1 MPLSLFIYPF
11 AYIHTLFPYGLMTI
25 LWQVMNR
32 EYNVY
37 WTPFDQKKLQCIDE
51 LHQRIH
57 ELHNNLHTRTM
68 FGKDSLIET
77 KQVLRGTHYI
87 SVTPISVASSL
98 LAYIVTI
105 AQLL

>member
-1 MPLSLFIYPF
+1 
-11 AYIHTLFPYGLMTI
+11 
-25 LWQVMNR
+25 MNR

-87 SVTPISVASSL
+87 SVTPISVAMFTT
-98 LAYIVTI
+98 TI
-105 AQLL
+105 HSDDCPA